1 MGQYL
6 NRGKRSFSE
15 REKRAYSAGR
25 GYGAAKQGKFVKCE
39 MVKEKHCF
47 LNGFNSVKRGKKQ

>member
-15 REKRAYSAGR
+15 REKRAESAGL
-25 GYGAAKQGKFVKCE
+25 GYGSAKQGKFVKCE
-39 MVKEKHCF
+39 TVKEKH
-47 LNGFNSVKRGKKQ
+47 LEERLREYAMEQYRV